1 MPVNEAELDFAYRYP
16 FSEEAKS
23 VVASLN
29 SSKIE
34 QRYLDAGIVRV
45 KQALSEPKI
54 PFAEQG
60 RSEMKLVYTVSYV
73 YSRMLVSAMA
83 GDLANSHII
92 VKYAIAEARRVGEAV
107 GNDRMQNVEKLAREV
122 GIEFVMEKE
131 LFVIPFGQYLTFE
144 PKSNK
149 DYSLIHQQLE
159 EGKVYLTK
167 NKMVRLIEE
176 ASKRA
181 ILKGLPIERRYL
193 PKEILDAVS
202 KIPVPK
208 PKIQP
213 GIGGAGYEWIEKLLE
228 IPLPDFRHRAVNL
241 ILAPYFANVKN
252 LPEDQAIAAVM
263 EYINKCKVLNPHT
276 DITESYVKY
285 QVTWAKKRGLKPYSL
300 ARAKSLIGNAIDF
313 GDIEKKEEKKEEKQP
328 VKK

>member
-1 MPVNEAELDFAYRYP
+1 MSVNEAELDFAYRYP
-16 FSEEAKS
+16 FSEEAKA

-34 QRYLDAGIVRV
+34 QKYLDAGVIRV

-54 PFAEQG
+54 PFSEQT
-60 RSEMKLVYTVSYV
+60 RSEMKLLYTLSYV
-73 YSRMLVSAMA
+73 YSRMLVSA
-83 GDLANSHII
+83 LASDPINAFIAT
-92 VKYAIAEARRVGEAV
+92 KYAIAEARRVGEAV
-107 GNDRMQNVEKLAREV
+107 GADRMQSLDRVAREL
-122 GIEFVMEKE
+122 GMEFRAEKE
-131 LFVIPFGQYLTFE
+131 LFVLPFSQYLSLE

-149 DYSLIHQQLE
+149 EYSLIHQQLD
-159 EGKVYLTK
+159 GGMVYLTK
-167 NKMVRLIEE
+167 SRLVRLIEE
-176 ASKRA
+176 GAKRA

-193 PKEILDAVS
+193 PKEILESVK

-208 PKIQP
+208 PKITS
-213 GIGGAGYEWIEKLLE
+213 GISGAGYEWIEKLIE

-252 LPEDQAIAAVM
+252 LPEDQAIEAVM
-263 EYINKCKVLNPHT
+263 DYINKCKALNPHT

-300 ARAKSLIGNAIDF
+300 ARAKSLIGDAIDF
-313 GDIEKKEEKKEEKQP
+313 GDIEKKDEKKEEKEP